1 MNPSV
6 YIIILNWNGK
16 DLTLECL
23 KSMAKVKYDNYKIVV
38 VDNDSTD
45 NSVRAIAKHYP
56 YVEILQFESNIG
68 YAAGN
73 NAGFE
78 FLKSQKP
85 DYVIFL
91 NNDTIVDSNFI
102 EPLVKPLIENAI
114 IGQTVP
120 KIFYADDP
128 NKIWYAGGKFNKWL
142 GLVYHEG
149 IRKGDV
155 KSFQQSKITD
165 YATGCCFCI
174 RSTDYNKLGGFDTS
188 FQMYG
193 EDVDLSLRIRDN
205 GKDILFV
212 PKSNIWHKV
221 SASVGGE
228 LSILKIKKKILGL
241 IKLFGKNTNIIQ
253 KVTIALSWIISIP
266 YQLLKF
272 IYLSIKSNS
281 K

>member
-1 MNPSV
+1 
-6 YIIILNWNGK
+6 
-16 DLTLECL
+16 
-23 KSMAKVKYDNYKIVV
+23 
-38 VDNDSTD
+38 
-45 NSVRAIAKHYP
+45 
-56 YVEILQFESNIG
+56 
-68 YAAGN
+68 
-73 NAGFE
+73 
-78 FLKSQKP
+78 
-85 DYVIFL
+85 
-91 NNDTIVDSNFI
+91 
-102 EPLVKPLIENAI
+102 
-114 IGQTVP
+114 
-120 KIFYADDP
+120 
-128 NKIWYAGGKFNKWL
+128 
-142 GLVYHEG
+142 
-149 IRKGDV
+149 
-155 KSFQQSKITD
+155 
-165 YATGCCFCI
+165 
-174 RSTDYNKLGGFDTS
+174 
-188 FQMYG
+188 MYG